1 MTQPGTDQTK
11 VVGPDSKVPT
21 SGRNVNWFF
30 VWMAFALVIIVAVGF
45 APSFYLPSVIR
56 PEQSAAGKYSFPAY
70 IVLHGILLSLWF
82 LLLLTQA
89 VLVATKRVHI
99 HRLMGIAG
107 VAIAAALVPL
117 SFFVVARSVARSNLG
132 GLAVIG
138 DYGVLLLFALLVTL
152 AIRNRR
158 KPDVH
163 KRLML
168 IASISLAAPAIVRW
182 PGAEAAVPFSV
193 LVPQLTLFAALIVH
207 DIVTRRRVH
216 PATGWGVAAYFV
228 VAGVCVPLA
237 MSDFGR
243 QIVTLLK

>member
-21 SGRNVNWFF
+21 SGRNVSWFF
-30 VWMAFALVIIVAVGF
+30 VWMAFALVIIVAIGF

-117 SFFVVARSVARSNLG
+117 SFFVVTRSVARSNLG
-132 GLAVIG
+132 ALAVIG
-138 DYGVLLLFALLVTL
+138 DYGVLLLFTLLVSL
-152 AIRNRR
+152 AVRNR
-158 KPDVH
+158 
-163 KRLML
+163 
-168 IASISLAAPAIVRW
+168 A
-182 PGAEAAVPFSV
+182 
-193 LVPQLTLFAALIVH
+193 
-207 DIVTRRRVH
+207 
-216 PATGWGVAAYFV
+216 
-228 VAGVCVPLA
+228 
-237 MSDFGR
+237 
-243 QIVTLLK
+243 